1 MLRRETASD
10 MLQFDLTFLTFKATI
25 ERSAKR
31 LYAPP
36 LLQALV
42 VLVLNHVVALMLE

>member
-1 MLRRETASD
+1 MYVKTASD
-10 MLQFDLTFLTFKATI
+10 MLQFDLTFLTFQATI

-36 LLQALV
+36 LLQVLV
-42 VLVLNHVVALMLE
+42 VPVLNHVVALMLE